1 MSNTIDLIAELGI
14 GEDAEP
20 KTIALGDVEL
30 KLKTSF
36 TGQEVLAFQTAYA
49 NGEAEVTAYFDELV
63 EILSADTKAKTAKFI
78 DELKTYSVAAAFK
91 VTFNMA
97 VHAGLIAESGGLV
110 LGSAKR

>member
-14 GEDAEP
+14 GEDTEP

-30 KLKTSF
+30 KLKTNF
-36 TGQEVLAFQTAYA
+36 TGEEVLKFQSAYA
-49 NGEAEVTAYFDELV
+49 NGDAEVADYFDELV
-63 EILSADTKAKTAKFI
+63 AILSADTKAKTNKFI
-78 DELKTYSVAAAFK
+78 DALKTYSVAAAFK

-110 LGSAKR
+110 LGSAKH